1 MPLGGQVLRAAE
13 PLGQRG
19 QREPGLLRPGQHGRG
34 LLGGLVELVLPGPGL
49 GHLLLQGGAPGQH
62 GGLVRFV
69 PPQIGGER
77 HVVVGEQ
84 PQPRVPQLGLD
95 ERGLPGHLGLPAQ
108 RLETA
113 AQLGGEV
120 DEPGQVGLHRL
131 QLAQR
136 LLLALAVLQ
145 DAGRLLD
152 EPAPVLRPRLQD
164 RVELAL
170 ADDDVHLPADAGVGE
185 QLLDVQQPAVV
196 AVDRVLALPGPEHQP
211 AERDLGIVNRQ
222 SAVGVV
228 DGQRH
233 LGPAQR
239 WPRGGARE
247 DDVFH
252 LAAAQRLGALLAH
265 HPGQGVDDVGLARAV
280 RPDHAGDAG
289 LEAERGGGGEGL
301 EAAQSEA
308 LQVQAAP
315 FSSLPR
321 TLPP

>member
-1 MPLGGQVLRAAE
+1 MLGAAE

-62 GGLVRFV
+62 GGLVRLV
-69 PPQIGGER
+69 PPQVGGER

-84 PQPRVPQLGLD
+84 PQPRVAQLGLD
-95 ERGLPGHLGLPAQ
+95 DRGLPGHLGLPAQ
-108 RLETA
+108 RLEPT

-120 DEPGQVGLHRL
+120 DQPGQVGLHRL

-136 LLLALAVLQ
+136 LFLALAVLE
-145 DAGRLLD
+145 DAGRFLD
-152 EPAPVLRPRLQD
+152 QGAPGLRARVQD
-164 RVELAL
+164 VVEMTLP
-170 ADDDVHLPADAGVGE
+170 DDHVHLPAQTGVGQEFLHVE
-185 QLLDVQQPAVV
+185 QAAVV
-196 AVDRVLALPGPEHQP
+196 AVDGVLALPGPEHQP
-211 AERDLGIVNRQ
+211 ADRDLGILDRQ
-222 SAVGVV
+222 GAVAVV

-239 WPRGGARE
+239 RPRGGARE
-247 DDVFH
+247 DDVLH

-280 RPDHAGDAG
+280 RPD
-289 LEAERGGGGEGL
+289 R
-301 EAAQSEA
+301 
-308 LQVQAAP
+308 
-315 FSSLPR
+315 R
-321 TLPP
+321 R